1 MVTETVE
8 ARRPVT
14 NVGKVTSQLKAVQS
28 VTSAMQTVWT
38 ATAMLSTAQVAGQAI
53 FQKDLLV
60 RRA

>member
-1 MVTETVE
+1 MK
-8 ARRPVT
+8 PVT

-28 VTSAMQTVWT
+28 VFSATQTVWT
-38 ATAMLSTAQVAGQAI
+38 ATAILSTAQDAGQAI